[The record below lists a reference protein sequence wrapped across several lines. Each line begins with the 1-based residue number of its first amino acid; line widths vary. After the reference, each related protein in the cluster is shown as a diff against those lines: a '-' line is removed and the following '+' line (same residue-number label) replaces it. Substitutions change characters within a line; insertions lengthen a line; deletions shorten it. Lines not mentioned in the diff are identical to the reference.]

1 MTAISL
7 SNLLTAFGIT
17 FAAGLATV
25 LGSALVFFSKTPS
38 PRVLAF
44 GLAFAGGAMVY
55 VSLTEIF
62 GKSRDAFVQ
71 AAGEQ
76 LGFTYTTFAFLAGV
90 ILVMLIDRLIPN
102 PHETLDP
109 HDKNFKPKNRQHIAR
124 IGTMAALAITT
135 HNFPEGLATF
145 FATLEN
151 PSVGLPLALAIAIHN
166 IPEGISIAA
175 PVYFAT
181 QNKQFTVLMCLLSGL
196 AEPFGAILGYV
207 ALRPFLSP
215 MVFGSVFGVIA
226 GVMVFLALDE
236 LLPAAK
242 RYAEGHETV
251 HGLVTGMAIM
261 ALSLVL
267 FNW

>member
-109 HDKNFKPKNRQHIAR
+109 HDKNFKPKKSPAYCANRHNGGVGDYHTQLSRGLGNLFCYAGKSVCR
-124 IGTMAALAITT
+124 LA
-135 HNFPEGLATF
+135 
-145 FATLEN
+145 
-151 PSVGLPLALAIAIHN
+151 
-166 IPEGISIAA
+166 
-175 PVYFAT
+175 
-181 QNKQFTVLMCLLSGL
+181 
-196 AEPFGAILGYV
+196 
-207 ALRPFLSP
+207 
-215 MVFGSVFGVIA
+215 FGVGDCDTQYPRGHFHCRA
-226 GVMVFLALDE
+226 CVFCH
-236 LLPAAK
+236 AK
-242 RYAEGHETV
+242 QAV
-251 HGLVTGMAIM
+251 HSVDVFAIGLG
-261 ALSLVL
+261 
-267 FNW
+267 